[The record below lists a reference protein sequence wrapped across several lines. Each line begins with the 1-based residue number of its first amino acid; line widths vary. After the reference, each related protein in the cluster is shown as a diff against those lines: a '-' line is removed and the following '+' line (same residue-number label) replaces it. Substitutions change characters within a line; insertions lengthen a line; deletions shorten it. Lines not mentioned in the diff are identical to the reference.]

1 MTDCFEG
8 ALIEFACETSKEIHG
23 CSKRSWKGQM
33 MPCKGWKSAWALLA
47 CVIVE
52 SHEGESCLLMRVRE
66 WDISI
71 FCKFCEMLFIGFG
84 TGYWLK
90 RCFFLL
96 KMFFVLKHVFLT
108 MSLMKNIKDWKLGLK
123 SACKF
128 HCKFHWKFLNFQC
141 KLAMQVSKFQCKL
154 SVWCIAFSLSNKDW
168 KKLRLKVYIGTFNSC
183 SESLHWKF

>member
-1 MTDCFEG
+1 MADCFEG

-71 FCKFCEMLFIGFG
+71 FCKFGEM
-84 TGYWLK
+84 
-90 RCFFLL
+90 FLL
-96 KMFFVLKHVFLT
+96 DLVLGIGWKDVFFVLKHVFLT
-108 MSLMKNIKDWKLGLK
+108 MFLMKSIKDWKLGLK

-128 HCKFHWKFLNFQC
+128 HCKFHWKFFE
-141 KLAMQVSKFQCKL
+141 L
-154 SVWCIAFSLSNKDW
+154 SVQTCNASFKVSMQTFSLM
-168 KKLRLKVYIGTFNSC
+168 YCF
-183 SESLHWKF
+183 

>member
-1 MTDCFEG
+1 MADCFEG

-71 FCKFCEMLFIGFG
+71 FCKFYEV
-84 TGYWLK
+84 
-90 RCFFLL
+90 FLL
-96 KMFFVLKHVFLT
+96 YLVLDIGWKCIFCIENDCLYWINVFLT
-108 MSLMKNIKDWKLGLK
+108 MFFDDKRSTTESLI
-123 SACKF
+123 
-128 HCKFHWKFLNFQC
+128 
-141 KLAMQVSKFQCKL
+141 
-154 SVWCIAFSLSNKDW
+154 
-168 KKLRLKVYIGTFNSC
+168 
-183 SESLHWKF
+183 ESLHASFTASFNLQCKFQIFNANFQSEIFLLI